1 MTTTPPPPGQG
12 PPQPPGADGPG
23 EPSGAGRTPAGHP
36 PEGHPAA
43 PGRPVRPTGRA
54 PWWHRTA
61 RLALPAGIL
70 AAGLLLT
77 GFLTRPYQGAPA
89 AAQARAG
96 LLPLPLQEPGP
107 DPFTGS
113 VAHRT
118 GPPAPHAAPSRPHSV
133 RDLPGSLPALH
144 GARRGTSSCDTEA
157 LIRYLAADHARNA
170 AFADT
175 EGIEDTSVPPAL
187 RALTPVELRYDTRIT
202 AHGFRGGET
211 TDYQAVMQAGTAVLV
226 DGHGVPRVRCAG
238 GTPLTPPVELK
249 SAPPAGG
256 GAWPGYDPGRTVA
269 VRQTSAEVT
278 DFVLV
283 DPATGHRFTRPAGTT
298 GDADRTAR

>member
-1 MTTTPPPPGQG
+1 MTTTPPPPEHG
-12 PPQPPGADGPG
+12 PPDPDDARGAG
-23 EPSGAGRTPAGHP
+23 EPTGHAPAGHP
-36 PEGHPAA
+36 PQGYPAA
-43 PGRPVRPTGRA
+43 TGRPVRPTGPA
-54 PWWHRTA
+54 PWWRRTA

-89 AAQARAG
+89 AAEARTG
-96 LLPLPLQEPGP
+96 LLPLPLQDPGP
-107 DPFTGS
+107 DPFTAS

-118 GPPAPHAAPSRPHSV
+118 GPPSPHAAPRRPQTV
-133 RDLPGSLPALH
+133 RDLPGSLH
-144 GARRGTSSCDTEA
+144 GLYGGRRTTASCDTGQ
-157 LIRYLAADHARNA
+157 LIRYLSADRARTA

-175 EGIEDTSVPPAL
+175 EGIEDSSVPQAV

-202 AHGFRGGET
+202 AHGFRDGEA

-238 GTPLTPPVELK
+238 GTPLTPPIELK
-249 SAPPAGG
+249 KTPPAGG
-256 GAWPGYDPGRTVA
+256 RAWPGYDPERTIA

-283 DPATGHRFTRPAGTT
+283 DPTTGRQFVRPAGTT
-298 GDADRTAR
+298 GNADRTAP